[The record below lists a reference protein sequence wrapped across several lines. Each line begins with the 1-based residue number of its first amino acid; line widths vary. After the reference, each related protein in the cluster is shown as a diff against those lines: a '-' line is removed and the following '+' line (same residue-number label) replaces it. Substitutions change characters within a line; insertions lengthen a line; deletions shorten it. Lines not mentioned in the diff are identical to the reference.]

1 MPKPLSGIAAL
12 NSELAASGCGSY
24 TTQMNSCLLRNAA
37 NFLRPSL
44 YRIQPLSLI
53 LNIKD
58 IVNNPGDV
66 YYFFRDLFWSH

>member
-1 MPKPLSGIAAL
+1 MPKMLSGIAAL
-12 NSELAASGCGSY
+12 NSELAASGCGS
-24 TTQMNSCLLRNAA
+24 TQMNSCLLRNAA

-58 IVNNPGDV
+58 IVNNPGDA

>member
-1 MPKPLSGIAAL
+1 MPKMLSGIAAL
-12 NSELAASGCGSY
+12 NSQQAASGCGSY
-24 TTQMNSCLLRNAA
+24 TTQMNSRLLRNAA

-44 YRIQPLSLI
+44 YRIQPLCLI

-66 YYFFRDLFWSH
+66 SFFFRNLLWSH

>member
-1 MPKPLSGIAAL
+1 MPKMLSGIAAL

-24 TTQMNSCLLRNAA
+24 TRQMNSWLLRNAA
-37 NFLRPSL
+37 TFSRPSL

-53 LNIKD
+53 RNIKD

-66 YYFFRDLFWSH
+66 YYFFP